1 MMREELIFKGDEIMN
16 YQELVNKCKKA
27 YKDNILGLSYKY
39 WCDIHDILDKR
50 LSEFDLYDDENRY
63 KCYQEFNNYIKQFT
77 DEEVFR
83 ITDYGK
89 QKAYREMEREKSMEI
104 LNESISLYELTK
116 DEKMKSLDEF
126 LNFYEWC
133 IIKSDDE
140 ENKYDI
146 YDLQTNCIID
156 DESKTLDEVINRV
169 VGRAVDYETNE
180 VECDDEY
187 IDDDI
192 FRYYEDLYDI
202 AKKYTIGENYDL
214 WLKDFR
220 EFIDDFKRIAKDKKI
235 CLVCGKEKDDY
246 QSAYCDEC
254 WEEEKKRLGVD

>member
-1 MMREELIFKGDEIMN
+1 MN

>member
-1 MMREELIFKGDEIMN
+1 MN

-202 AKKYTIGENYDL
+202 AKKYIIEEHYDL

-220 EFIDDFKRIAKDKKI
+220 EFIDDFKKNAKDKKI

-254 WEEEKKRLGVD
+254 WEEEKKRLRIED

>member
-1 MMREELIFKGDEIMN
+1 MKDYQKLVDE
-16 YQELVNKCKKA
+16 CKKA
-27 YKDNILGLSYKY
+27 YADNDLSKA
-39 WCDIHDILDKR
+39 WTLWEQINDILLTLDKFEEDDKVNR
-50 LSEFDLYDDENRY
+50 HFVWETYDKY
-63 KCYQEFNNYIKQFT
+63 MKQFT

-169 VGRAVDYETNE
+169 VGRAVDYERNE
-180 VECDDEY
+180 HE
-187 IDDDI
+187 I
-192 FRYYEDLYDI
+192 YEDEDFEDDHIKYLKNLYLI
-202 AKKYTIGENYDL
+202 ANEYKNKEDKYEL
-214 WLKDFR
+214 QWLNSY
-220 EFIDDFKRIAKDKKI
+220 
-235 CLVCGKEKDDY
+235 KEY
-246 QSAYCDEC
+246 VDELKQVA
-254 WEEEKKRLGVD
+254 EDRSIV

>member
-1 MMREELIFKGDEIMN
+1 MN

-89 QKAYREMEREKSMEI
+89 QKAYREMEREKAMEI

-202 AKKYTIGENYDL
+202 AKKYTSGEPYDL

>member
-1 MMREELIFKGDEIMN
+1 MKDYQKLVDE
-16 YQELVNKCKKA
+16 CKKA
-27 YKDNILGLSYKY
+27 YADNDLSKA
-39 WCDIHDILDKR
+39 WTLWEQINDILLTLGEFEEDDKVNR
-50 LSEFDLYDDENRY
+50 HFVWETYDKY
-63 KCYQEFNNYIKQFT
+63 MKQFT
-77 DEEVFR
+77 NEEVYG

-89 QKAYREMEREKSMEI
+89 RKAYRQMELEKTYNV
-104 LNESISLYELTK
+104 LNESIKLYDLTK
-116 DEKMKSLDEF
+116 DEKMKSLDNF

-133 IIKSDDE
+133 ILKSDDE

-146 YDLQTNCIID
+146 YDLQTNCIVD
-156 DESKTLDEVINRV
+156 DESKTLDEVIDRV

-192 FRYYEDLYDI
+192 FRYYEDLYNI
-202 AKKYTIGENYDL
+202 AKQYTIGEHYDL
-214 WLKDFR
+214 WLKHFR
-220 EFIDDFKRIAKDKKI
+220 EFIDDFKRIAEDKKI

-254 WEEEKKRLGVD
+254 WKEEKKRLGIED

>member
-1 MMREELIFKGDEIMN
+1 MN

-89 QKAYREMEREKSMEI
+89 QKAYREMEREK
-104 LNESISLYELTK
+104 
-116 DEKMKSLDEF
+116 
-126 LNFYEWC
+126 
-133 IIKSDDE
+133 
-140 ENKYDI
+140 

-202 AKKYTIGENYDL
+202 AKKYTIGEHYDL

>member
-1 MMREELIFKGDEIMN
+1 MN

-192 FRYYEDLYDI
+192 FRYYENLYDI
-202 AKKYTIGENYDL
+202 AKKYTIGEHYDL

-220 EFIDDFKRIAKDKKI
+220 EFIDDFKKNAKDKKI

-254 WEEEKKRLGVD
+254 WEEEKKRLGIED

>member
-1 MMREELIFKGDEIMN
+1 MN

-50 LSEFDLYDDENRY
+50 LNEFDLYDDENRY

-89 QKAYREMEREKSMEI
+89 QKAYREMEREKTMEI

-156 DESKTLDEVINRV
+156 DESKALDEVINRV
-169 VGRAVDYETNE
+169 VGKAIDYYRNEWTEYEEEDYE
-180 VECDDEY
+180 
-187 IDDDI
+187 
-192 FRYYEDLYDI
+192 ED
-202 AKKYTIGENYDL
+202 
-214 WLKDFR
+214 
-220 EFIDDFKRIAKDKKI
+220 FIDYLNNFYLVAYEYRDKEDKYEKQWLDSYKEFVDELKQVAEDKSI
-235 CLVCGKEKDDY
+235 CLVCGAKKDDLH
-246 QSAYCDEC
+246 SAYCEKC

>member
-1 MMREELIFKGDEIMN
+1 MN
-16 YQELVNKCKKA
+16 YQELVNKCKKYFADKDIKNA
-27 YKDNILGLSYKY
+27 YKV
-39 WCDIHDILDKR
+39 WCDIHDLLDKN
-50 LSEFDLYDDENRY
+50 LNAFDKCDDENRY
-63 KCYQEFNNYIKQFT
+63 KCYQEFHDYMQQFT
-77 DEEVFR
+77 DDEVYK

-89 QKAYREMEREKSMEI
+89 TKAYRQMEI
-104 LNESISLYELTK
+104 EKTYNVLDKSIKLYDLTK
-116 DEKMKSLDEF
+116 DKKMKSLDEF

-146 YDLQTNCIID
+146 YDLQTNCIVD
-156 DESKTLDEVINRV
+156 DESKTLDEVIDRV

-187 IDDDI
+187 IDENT
-192 FRYYEDLYDI
+192 FTYYENLYDI

-214 WLKDFR
+214 WLKNFR
-220 EFIDDFKRIAKDKKI
+220 EFIDDFKKNAKDKKI

-246 QSAYCDEC
+246 QSAYCEKC

>member
-1 MMREELIFKGDEIMN
+1 MN

-202 AKKYTIGENYDL
+202 AKKYTIGEYYDL

>member
-1 MMREELIFKGDEIMN
+1 MN

-133 IIKSDDE
+133 IIKSDD
-140 ENKYDI
+140 
-146 YDLQTNCIID
+146 
-156 DESKTLDEVINRV
+156 
-169 VGRAVDYETNE
+169 
-180 VECDDEY
+180 
-187 IDDDI
+187 DI

-202 AKKYTIGENYDL
+202 AKKYTIGEHYDL